1 MDCETTFIWA
11 DGRYTFALPL
21 RQIEELQEKADC
33 GPLALFQRMREGGWR
48 EGDIR
53 ETIRLGLIG
62 GGTEPTAA
70 LRLVERYVYPARPL
84 MEGLLPAQAILSAA
98 LWGVEDD
105 QPGKGQADGTAEP
118 GLAETASSASPN
130 SMEPEP

>member
-1 MDCETTFIWA
+1 MDCQTTFTWA

-21 RQIEELQEKADC
+21 RQLEELQEKADC
-33 GPLALFQRMREGGWR
+33 GPLTLFQRMREGAWR
-48 EGDIR
+48 DADIR

-62 GGTEPTAA
+62 GGVEPTAA

-105 QPGKGQADGTAEP
+105 QPKKTRRVRKRRPRP
-118 GLAETASSASPN
+118 GETENSASASSTA
-130 SMEPEP
+130 PEP